1 MIIASESHLFGGLTI
16 TSHLPSSNTF
26 VSALVPV
33 VKDLN
38 LVAMIVAIGL
48 LYTIGFLLTESQGL
62 LSAESHRI
70 KRLALLAS
78 LVWVVTVIGGIF
90 TEVANIDGAGF
101 LDAFNASM
109 IRAYLSDTGLGHN
122 QLFQLI
128 AGALALEQR
137 RLEVFILRSLPPCW
151 QFSFHYFQAMKP
163 VLEATDLQLALY
175 CFMSERFLFG

>member
-62 LSAESHRI
+62 LSAESHLI
-70 KRLALLAS
+70 K
-78 LVWVVTVIGGIF
+78 
-90 TEVANIDGAGF
+90 
-101 LDAFNASM
+101 
-109 IRAYLSDTGLGHN
+109 
-122 QLFQLI
+122 
-128 AGALALEQR
+128 
-137 RLEVFILRSLPPCW
+137 
-151 QFSFHYFQAMKP
+151 
-163 VLEATDLQLALY
+163 
-175 CFMSERFLFG
+175 